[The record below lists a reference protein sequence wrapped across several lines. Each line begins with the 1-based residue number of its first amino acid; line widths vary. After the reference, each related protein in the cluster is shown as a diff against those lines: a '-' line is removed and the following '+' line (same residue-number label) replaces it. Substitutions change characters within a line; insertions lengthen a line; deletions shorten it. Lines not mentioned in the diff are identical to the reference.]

1 MRGLRRNAPE
11 MRASGRVKQRAGAT
25 PDFVRLR
32 RPKSF
37 RRSCRRTWVA
47 PARCQSQKFDQEK
60 RMKSFI
66 PRQQKIK
73 EEAITIRLDCEVIDD
88 LKLYAEYLESS
99 QNYVVCQVL
108 RKAFRKDK
116 DFAAWRTERDS
127 ADEIAASKPSRT
139 RSKEPATPK
148 REATVA

>member
-1 MRGLRRNAPE
+1 
-11 MRASGRVKQRAGAT
+11 
-25 PDFVRLR
+25 
-32 RPKSF
+32 
-37 RRSCRRTWVA
+37 
-47 PARCQSQKFDQEK
+47 
-60 RMKSFI
+60 MKSFI

-116 DFAAWRTERDS
+116 DFAAWRTQRDS
-127 ADEIAASKPSRT
+127 ADEFAASKPSRT
-139 RSKEPATPK
+139 RGKEPGTPK